1 MRRLI
6 EAVLIAL
13 AILIAG
19 DIASGKDRIEG
30 FGE

>member
-6 EAVLIAL
+6 EAMLIAL
-13 AILIAG
+13 AIIVAG
-19 DIASGKDRIEG
+19 DIASGKDHIEG